1 MSAEKL
7 LFKLTRNSLLHQY
20 QHAHDAEIGKY
31 ITADE
36 LEDILD
42 LINEHTKLGIAAPR
56 WTVSTL
62 LFPIAI
68 IFTIYSGVTAS
79 TNGYNTIYIG
89 VAAAIISFASL
100 FGLTFIAK
108 QGIYPEFIGHV
119 NDINLKYA
127 GKVNVKLDKTYAGFS
142 VVNTVSS
149 DNLKYDYTIYLYGMA
164 KQETES
170 TAPSSAPSVVSDQA
184 ALLQRGSTSISYAN
198 SFVSS
203 SNPAP
208 EEAPPNFGQSFVQ
221 PTQTFTQP
229 AQSFVQPIQ
238 SFVQPTQSF
247 IPPTIIVPPVQS
259 VVQPAQSYSP
269 PDNFVPPV
277 LLQPQNNQ
285 YLHPRQSYAAS
296 HGSQSS
302 FGN

>member
-79 TNGYNTIYIG
+79 VNGYNTIYIG

-149 DNLKYDYTIYLYGMA
+149 DKLKYDYTIYLYGMA

-170 TAPSSAPSVVSDQA
+170 TAPSSAPSSVGDPA

-208 EEAPPNFGQSFVQ
+208 EEAPNFGQ
-221 PTQTFTQP
+221 PTQSFAQP
-229 AQSFVQPIQ
+229 AQTFAQPA
-238 SFVQPTQSF
+238 QSF